1 MFCRCYLAARGTA
14 AADSGLFRSRISSCD
29 TSSRTVLWHCGSIL
43 GQRWTTESTWVR
55 IGAGLLVVV
64 LTWGTLGH
72 VIDLLAGGVLVYDAV
87 PAWLAGYW
95 VALTALEPAAAV
107 LVTLRRRTGLVLAA
121 VVLVTDAA
129 ANGYAIHVPEL
140 GGTFDAWGR
149 LRQPQ

>member
-1 MFCRCYLAARGTA
+1 MDDRVNVGQDRGWVA
-14 AADSGLFRSRISSCD
+14 SRGAD
-29 TSSRTVLWHCGSIL
+29 L
-43 GQRWTTESTWVR
+43 GHSV
-55 IGAGLLVVV
+55 
-64 LTWGTLGH
+64 GH

-140 GGTFDAWGR
+140 GGTFDAWGS